1 MNTQEPLVIPL
12 FPNGAPGTE
21 HWAQLEKT
29 SMSAPNNGSSFRLLR
44 NVTNP
49 TLTVF
54 LPPPER
60 NTGTSVIVCPGG
72 ALHILA
78 IDHEGY
84 DVARWL
90 NAKGIAAF
98 VLKYRLLETPEND
111 AESEAYMQRILASD
125 DTMRAFSLELQPHV
139 LADAQQAIRIV
150 REHAAAWKLEPERIG
165 IMGFSA
171 GGFVSAGLA
180 LEPDAST
187 RPNFAAPI
195 YAAVWEDVKAPENA
209 PPLFLALASNDEF
222 GEIMISSS
230 LKLYRAWQQA
240 GFSAELH
247 AFSSGGHGFG
257 MKVQGLPS
265 DGWIDRFYDWLIAQG
280 FVTSKQRVFSARV

>member
-1 MNTQEPLVIPL
+1 MNNLVIPL

-21 HWAQLEKT
+21 HWTQLEKI
-29 SMSAPNNGSSFRLLR
+29 SMSVPVNDSSIRLVR

-49 TLTVF
+49 SLTVF
-54 LPPPER
+54 LPDR
-60 NTGTSVIVCPGG
+60 KINTGTSVIICPGG
-72 ALHILA
+72 ALHVLA

-98 VLKYRLLETPEND
+98 VLKYRLLETPED
-111 AESEAYMQRILASD
+111 DIESEAYMQKIMASD
-125 DTMRAFSLELQPHV
+125 DTMRAFSSQVQPIILE
-139 LADAQQAIRIV
+139 DAQQAIRIV
-150 REHAAAWKLEPERIG
+150 REHAVKWNLEPDRVG

-171 GGFVSAGLA
+171 GGFVTASLA
-180 LEPDAST
+180 LEHDART

-195 YAAVWEDVKAPENA
+195 YAAVWEDVIAPENA

-222 GEIMISSS
+222 GELMISSS
-230 LKLYRAWQQA
+230 LKLYRAWQKA

-247 AFSSGGHGFG
+247 AYSSGGHGFG
-257 MKVQGLPS
+257 MKTQGLPV
-265 DGWIDRFYDWLIAQG
+265 DAWIERLYDWLKVQG
-280 FVTSKQRVFSARV
+280 FVSGLSN

>member
-1 MNTQEPLVIPL
+1 MNNLVIPL

-21 HWAQLEKT
+21 HWTQLEKI
-29 SMSAPNNGSSFRLLR
+29 SMSVPVNDSSIRLVR
-44 NVTNP
+44 NVTQP
-49 TLTVF
+49 SLTVF
-54 LPPPER
+54 LPPPGI

-72 ALHILA
+72 ALHVLA

-98 VLKYRLLETPEND
+98 VLKYRLLETPED
-111 AESEAYMQRILASD
+111 DIESEAYMQKIMASD
-125 DTMRAFSLELQPHV
+125 DTMRAFSSQVQPIILE
-139 LADAQQAIRIV
+139 DAQQAIRIV
-150 REHAAAWKLEPERIG
+150 REHAVKWNLEPDRVG

-171 GGFVSAGLA
+171 GGFVTASLA
-180 LEPDAST
+180 LEHDART

-195 YAAVWEDVKAPENA
+195 YAAVWEDVIAPENA

-222 GEIMISSS
+222 GELMISSS
-230 LKLYRAWQQA
+230 LKLYRAWQKA

-247 AFSSGGHGFG
+247 AYSSGGHGFG
-257 MKVQGLPS
+257 MKTQGLPV
-265 DGWIDRFYDWLIAQG
+265 DAWIERLYDWLKVQG
-280 FVTSKQRVFSARV
+280 FVSGLSN

>member
-1 MNTQEPLVIPL
+1 MNNLVIPL

-21 HWAQLEKT
+21 HWTQIEKN
-29 SMSAPNNGSSFRLLR
+29 SMSVPVNDSSIRLVR

-54 LPPPER
+54 LPDPKI

-72 ALHILA
+72 ALHVLA

-98 VLKYRLLETPEND
+98 VLKYRLRDTPED
-111 AESEAYMQRILASD
+111 DIESEAYMQKIMASD
-125 DTMRAFSLELQPHV
+125 DTMRAFSSQVQPIILE
-139 LADAQQAIRIV
+139 DAQQAIRIV
-150 REHAAAWKLEPERIG
+150 REHAAAWNLEPDRVG

-171 GGFVSAGLA
+171 GGFVTASLA
-180 LEPDAST
+180 LEHNAQT
-187 RPNFAAPI
+187 RPAFAAPI
-195 YAAVWEDVKAPENA
+195 YAAVWEDVIAPDNA
-209 PPLFLALASNDEF
+209 PPLFVTLASDDGF
-222 GEIMISSS
+222 GEFMISSS
-230 LKLYRAWQQA
+230 LKLYRAWQKA

-247 AFSSGGHGFG
+247 AYSSGGHGFG
-257 MKVQGLPS
+257 MKTQGLPS
-265 DGWIDRFYDWLIAQG
+265 DAWIKRFYDWLKVQG
-280 FVTSKQRVFSARV
+280 FVSGLSN